1 MMVFAELNHFDPF
14 EFLRNLDENSTK
26 IFFDA
31 KLNFTGSVEEKEIRQ
46 NKSKLIRNLIR
57 QLKTDESVLNL
68 TKIEVFEALVDNGV
82 LHSQVINNFSSKVDL
97 GATPDSS
104 LYKFVFLRHPFERI
118 VSAYYD
124 KFVHLRDPEFIQ
136 SIVFHETPPGIIKI
150 STLFSFT
157 LIKKWHN

>member
-14 EFLRNLDENSTK
+14 EFLRNLDDNSTK
-26 IFFDA
+26 ILFDP
-31 KLNFTGSVEEKEIRQ
+31 KLNFTRSPEQNELRK
-46 NKSKLIRNLIR
+46 NKSELIKNLIR
-57 QLKTDESVLNL
+57 QLKSNQLVFNL

-97 GATPDSS
+97 GVKPDSS

-124 KFVHLRDPEFIQ
+124 KFVHLRDPDFIQ
-136 SIVFHETPPGIIKI
+136 SIVFHETPPGIIK
-150 STLFSFT
+150 FSAIVFF
-157 LIKKWHN
+157 NPS